1 MKRTTVTPE
10 WMGEVRKRTKVNN
23 MTSRDLAA
31 ACGWSES
38 VVRKYIN
45 GLYYNDNPHADILLR
60 NSSLGLTP
68 TLQIGKKS
76 ATVSSALWTMRSAV
90 CRC

>member
-10 WMGEVRKRTKVNN
+10 WMGEVRKRMKVNS

-38 VVRKYIN
+38 VVHKYIN
-45 GLYYNDNPHADILLR
+45 GLYYNDNPRADIE
-60 NSSLGLTP
+60 
-68 TLQIGKKS
+68 I
-76 ATVSSALWTMRSAV
+76 ALKMR
-90 CRC
+90 

>member
-10 WMGEVRKRTKVNN
+10 WMGEVRNRMKVNN

-38 VVRKYIN
+38 VVRKSACTITIT
-45 GLYYNDNPHADILLR
+45 PMQTLR
-60 NSSLGLTP
+60 L
-68 TLQIGKKS
+68 
-76 ATVSSALWTMRSAV
+76 R
-90 CRC
+90 

>member
-1 MKRTTVTPE
+1 MNNCTQTIVRKRGERMKRTTVTPE

-23 MTSRDLAA
+23 RTSRDLAA

-45 GLYYNDNPHADILLR
+45 SLYYNDNPHADIE
-60 NSSLGLTP
+60 
-68 TLQIGKKS
+68 I
-76 ATVSSALWTMRSAV
+76 ALKMR
-90 CRC
+90 

>member
-10 WMGEVRKRTKVNN
+10 WMGEVRKRMKVNN

-45 GLYYNDNPHADILLR
+45 GLYYRPLR
-60 NSSLGLTP
+60 LIDERSLFCHVNTGNTE
-68 TLQIGKKS
+68 
-76 ATVSSALWTMRSAV
+76 
-90 CRC
+90 

>member
-45 GLYYNDNPHADILLR
+45 GLYYNDNPHRAHC
-60 NSSLGLTP
+60 GLCGA
-68 TLQIGKKS
+68 QS
-76 ATVSSALWTMRSAV
+76 AGAE
-90 CRC
+90 